1 MNIFKPNKL
10 KQHNVISKMRW
21 KDEVAYVYLTIYKV
35 DNHRAMHRVKVLVKV
50 VSLVQGLALLA
61 VQEEDQVQEEV
72 LLDQA
77 QEEVPLVLEEAS
89 VQDNLSLDRDS
100 DILNG
105 FSIRHDKN
113 RSVQLTLHIQKV
125 AQFTKALTQN

>member
-1 MNIFKPNKL
+1 MNIYKLNKL

-21 KDEVAYVYLTIYKV
+21 KDEVAYVCLTIYKV
-35 DNHRAMHRVKVLVKV
+35 DNHRAMHRVKVLVEV
-50 VSLVQGLALLA
+50 VALVQGLALLA
-61 VQEEDQVQEEV
+61 VQEEDQVQEGV

-105 FSIRHDKN
+105 FSIRLDKL
-113 RSVQLTLHIQKV
+113 RSIQLTLHIQKV
-125 AQFTKALTQN
+125 AQFTKALKQN